1 MMRAVVLGF
10 FSVWTL
16 PSSNAWAG
24 PPHVFGTPYADGL
37 LSTFIYGVLGIVMA
51 AISVRILDLSLPGS
65 IPKMIAEDKNVAVA
79 IFVGL
84 LHIGICIIVA
94 AAIAG

>member
-1 MMRAVVLGF
+1 MIRALMLGLMSLVVM
-10 FSVWTL
+10 
-16 PSSNAWAG
+16 PASNAWAN

-51 AISVRILDLSLPGS
+51 AVSVRIMDMTLPGS

-79 IFVGL
+79 VFVGL
-84 LHIGICIIVA
+84 LHIGICIVVA